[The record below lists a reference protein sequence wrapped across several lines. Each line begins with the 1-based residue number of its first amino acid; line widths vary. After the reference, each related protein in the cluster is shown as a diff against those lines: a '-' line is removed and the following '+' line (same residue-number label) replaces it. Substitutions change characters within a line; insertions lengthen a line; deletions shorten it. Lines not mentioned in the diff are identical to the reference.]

1 MSRAWL
7 LSRTSTVS
15 LFSYSEL
22 FSSWICWEEE
32 TNCELLEFVTCLFHF
47 SPKKT
52 EMFCGDRVY
61 FVLLQAFTG
70 LSNNS
75 NTLNPSMG
83 SKIPLKKTY
92 NSKRHAILSWF
103 ESGKICQRGKAFLE
117 DKQSKT
123 SELKMFLCVFLLVI
137 WGRWNRLKFRNDLIV
152 FINVSNWST
161 FGRRAFQRLRT
172 NVNSVPENKQ

>member
-83 SKIPLKKTY
+83 SKIPLKKHIIQNVMQYYLDLKVEKFASEAKHFWKINKAKQASLKCFCVSFCWLFEEDETAWSLETIWLCSLTFQTDRLLAEGL
-92 NSKRHAILSWF
+92 SK
-103 ESGKICQRGKAFLE
+103 
-117 DKQSKT
+117 DY
-123 SELKMFLCVFLLVI
+123 ELM
-137 WGRWNRLKFRNDLIV
+137 
-152 FINVSNWST
+152 
-161 FGRRAFQRLRT
+161 
-172 NVNSVPENKQ
+172 